1 MKLYPLI
8 CAVSLTA
15 SWPSLAS
22 DQDNRFIEF
31 PNARTTVTYDL
42 STVQMILPG
51 KFTIIST
58 SIDNPDVMKLELE
71 VLSTLRT
78 YCGRPDGK
86 YPAPADVFTL
96 GRPDMPVQNIEVKS
110 KQSELAG
117 KIYPFKVVSWS
128 YPYLKLAQ
136 KFQEHPEQQQI
147 AFLTCK
153 QGGKAEGELY
163 SEHRTSIVNGVRFK
177 ELFDCKRGMTGAFL
191 SDDDDPSKA
200 ISGFVKSGTYEA
212 QYYRGVC
219 HRVTHE
225 LPYEPK

>member
-15 SWPSLAS
+15 SWPSLAG

-58 SIDNPDVMKLELE
+58 SIDNPDVMKLELK

-86 YPAPADVFTL
+86 YPVPADVFTL

-117 KIYPFKVVSWS
+117 KTYPFKVVSWS

-136 KFQEHPEQQQI
+136 K
-147 AFLTCK
+147 
-153 QGGKAEGELY
+153 
-163 SEHRTSIVNGVRFK
+163 S
-177 ELFDCKRGMTGAFL
+177 
-191 SDDDDPSKA
+191 
-200 ISGFVKSGTYEA
+200 SGTPRAAANSLSHLQTGWQSGRRVVLRTPHIDRE
-212 QYYRGVC
+212 RGPVQGIIRLQAG
-219 HRVTHE
+219 HDGRVS
-225 LPYEPK
+225 